1 MKTACIVVVVAALA
15 CCARAQLVVDVSA
28 GMMSSNVLAGANAN
42 FENNLAGWS
51 NRHSNEVYCVE
62 EPGHGLALFCPG
74 AKKFV
79 NQYVGIGR
87 FARRGRYVISCD
99 IKPSKDI
106 STARGEKG
114 SSGIGCSLS
123 FWDKDWKRCKGVS
136 CRDAGPE
143 RWFRISSRPIT
154 VPDWAARANVT
165 VGVQYSKGHGLV
177 DNIEVVEV
185 GNGIDVSVES
195 DGAPIRQVKAVDE
208 LGNVVFDTGLID
220 GGKSWSR
227 RIPVESALRITVYAV
242 DVDGDL
248 AVARQ
253 LNGESR

>member
-1 MKTACIVVVVAALA
+1 MKTLFGTFFAAAVAVSAQARLSVVVTGGDAPPNVI
-15 CCARAQLVVDVSA
+15 A
-28 GMMSSNVLAGANAN
+28 GENAD
-42 FENNLAGWS
+42 FEKGLAGWQ

-62 EPGHGLALFCPG
+62 EAGHGLALHCPG
-74 AKKFV
+74 AKKLV
-79 NQYVGIGR
+79 NRHVGIGR
-87 FARRGRYVISCD
+87 FEKGKQYVVSCD
-99 IKPSKDI
+99 IKPSKEV
-106 STARGEKG
+106 STARGAQG

-123 FWDKDWKRCKGVS
+123 CWDKDWKRCEGVS

-143 RWFRISSRPIT
+143 RWFRISSVPIT

-208 LGNVVFDTGLID
+208 LGNVVFDTGLVD

-227 RIPVESALRITVYAV
+227 RIPVESALRIKVYAV
-242 DVDGDL
+242 DADGDL

-253 LNGESR
+253 LKEESR